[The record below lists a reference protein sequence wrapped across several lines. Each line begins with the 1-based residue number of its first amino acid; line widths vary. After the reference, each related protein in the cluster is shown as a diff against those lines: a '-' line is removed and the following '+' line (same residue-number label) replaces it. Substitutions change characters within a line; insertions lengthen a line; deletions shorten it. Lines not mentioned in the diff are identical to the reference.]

1 MRTTHRHI
9 APSASR
15 AFLGA
20 VHIHDLHKDVVWQGP
35 GDKLQSELGPTAG
48 PFWRPQAIST
58 GPLQGSITRF
68 LVIMIIREKKKKKK
82 NTGITILRR
91 RGKDQKWSVVLPSS
105 IAPLRCIVSLWLFG
119 GMAFW
124 QTAPFWRRKYALKGC
139 ANAEKGLCH
148 CKLTN
153 TPCFSATP
161 RLVRFVRLAKLVSC
175 C

>member
-82 NTGITILRR
+82 KHGYYYLEKK
-91 RGKDQKWSVVLPSS
+91 GQGPKMVSS
-105 IAPLRCIVSLWLFG
+105 IA
-119 GMAFW
+119 
-124 QTAPFWRRKYALKGC
+124 Q
-139 ANAEKGLCH
+139 
-148 CKLTN
+148 
-153 TPCFSATP
+153 
-161 RLVRFVRLAKLVSC
+161 
-175 C
+175 